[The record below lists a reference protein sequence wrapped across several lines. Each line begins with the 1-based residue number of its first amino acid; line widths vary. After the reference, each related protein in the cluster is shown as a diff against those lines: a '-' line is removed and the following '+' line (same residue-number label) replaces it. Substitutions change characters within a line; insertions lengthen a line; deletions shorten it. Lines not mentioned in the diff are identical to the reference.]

1 VAGNGRPDGPSDF
14 VNLPLF
20 WLVVIGKMS
29 IVGPY
34 PLRPEDAE
42 HVGRVGRFR
51 FDMRPGVTG
60 NWRIGPARISRDEL
74 LVQDTAYVQNWSL
87 TNDAKILL
95 ESLGHMLRGRQ
106 RVLEVTTP
114 GEPAGERYA
123 N

>member
-1 VAGNGRPDGPSDF
+1 VAGSGRPDGPSDF

-20 WLVVIGKMS
+20 WLVVIGRMS
-29 IVGPY
+29 MVGPY
-34 PLRPEDAE
+34 PLRPEDAD

-60 NWRIGPARISRDEL
+60 YWRIGPARISRDDL

-95 ESLGHMLRGRQ
+95 ETMGAMIRGRR
-106 RVLEVTTP
+106 RVLEITTP
-114 GEPAGERYA
+114 DVSGKERHA
-123 N
+123 D